1 MNLNLFKKEL
11 KRNRKNFM
19 IWTGIAT
26 GFTMMIVSLYP
37 SFKDM
42 GVEMAKVIPKEMA
55 KAFNM
60 DTGGWQEISG
70 YYKTYF
76 GFHIIIILTI
86 FSCSLGAM
94 IVSKEEND
102 RTSEFLLSKPL
113 SRKSIF
119 QTKIIAL
126 FTLISGSFLIQTIV
140 TILMIMAVVT
150 NDVAWD
156 RIFEMHLNGYI
167 LCLFF
172 GAIGIF
178 LSQVVRGIKNYMGPV
193 VGIVMGTY
201 FIHAIGKAIDDANWI
216 AKVSP
221 FYHLGVD
228 DIYPLSIIVILVIS
242 VCALYFGN
250 QIFNKKDIGA

>member
-19 IWTGIAT
+19 IWTGIAI
-26 GFTMMIVSLYP
+26 GFTIMIISLYP

-42 GVEMAKVIPKEMA
+42 GAEMSKVIPEKMA

-60 DTGGWQEISG
+60 DMGGWQEISG

-76 GFHIIIILTI
+76 GFHIIIIFTI

-94 IVSKEEND
+94 IVSKEENN
-102 RTSEFLLSKPL
+102 RTSEFLLSKPV

-119 QTKIIAL
+119 QTKILAL
-126 FTLISGSFLIQTIV
+126 FTLISVSFVIQTLV
-140 TILMIMAVVT
+140 AILMMTIVVT
-150 NDVAWD
+150 NEVDWS
-156 RIFEMHLNGYI
+156 RIFEMHFNGYI

-172 GAIGIF
+172 GAIGLF
-178 LSQVVRGIKNYMGPV
+178 LSQVVRGVKNYMGPV

-201 FIHAIGKAIDDANWI
+201 FIHSIGKAIDDSNWI
-216 AKVSP
+216 AKASP

-228 DIYPLSIIVILVIS
+228 ELYPLSIVIILAIS
-242 VCALYFGN
+242 GLSLYFGN
-250 QIFNKKDIGA
+250 QIFKKKDIRA

>member
-1 MNLNLFKKEL
+1 
-11 KRNRKNFM
+11 M
-19 IWTGIAT
+19 I
-26 GFTMMIVSLYP
+26 L
-37 SFKDM
+37 
-42 GVEMAKVIPKEMA
+42 
-55 KAFNM
+55 
-60 DTGGWQEISG
+60 
-70 YYKTYF
+70 
-76 GFHIIIILTI
+76 
-86 FSCSLGAM
+86 
-94 IVSKEEND
+94 
-102 RTSEFLLSKPL
+102 
-113 SRKSIF
+113 
-119 QTKIIAL
+119 
-126 FTLISGSFLIQTIV
+126 
-140 TILMIMAVVT
+140 AVVT
-150 NDVAWD
+150 NEVAWD